1 MEGPLTAEVG
11 KRIVWSI
18 LDKRANAATASTGP
32 RTALAWENPRNAERS
47 NPEPLFGDTW
57 KISEKKTNTKASKSG
72 LQTIATK
79 KNTTADPTIR
89 TYPPMRTTMR
99 RKKWMIS
106 KKNLLPHPNP
116 RTTRK
121 RS

>member
-1 MEGPLTAEVG
+1 MKKKKL
-11 KRIVWSI
+11 KSRILGFRKNPIFGNNRDPW
-18 LDKRANAATASTGP
+18 
-32 RTALAWENPRNAERS
+32 AWENPRNAERS
-47 NPEPLFGDTW
+47 NQEPLFGNTW
-57 KISEKKTNTKASKSG
+57 KNSEKKTNTKASKSG

-79 KNTTADPTIR
+79 KNTSADPTIR
-89 TYPPMRTTMR
+89 ASPRMRTTMS

-121 RS
+121 